1 MAITLTETAA
11 GEIKRYME
19 TQKVDAASVLRVGV
33 AGGGCSGLQ
42 YTLGFETDFNPAI
55 DASYPQY
62 GVHLVAAREDGDAP
76 GRHDDR
82 LSGRADGARI
92 LDRESECA
100 ARRRLPRLRTA
111 LARRATR
118 AAACGFAPMRR
129 MIGDGVAS

>member
-42 YTLGFETDFNPAI
+42 YTLGFDTDFNPAI

-62 GVHLVAAREDGDAP
+62 GVHLVAAKKMALHLDGTTIDFQDGPTGRGFSIENPNAP
-76 GRHDDR
+76 RG
-82 LSGRADGARI
+82 GG
-92 LDRESECA
+92 C
-100 ARRRLPRLRTA
+100 PG
-111 LARRATR
+111 
-118 AAACGFAPMRR
+118 CGQH
-129 MIGDGVAS
+129 